1 MRQIEK
7 HKKTSK
13 LYKMIGSDDEVDDRQ
28 DLEKRQKLDGRDQQQ
43 ADGDESIQSKIKY
56 FEDLKKIKERKEQM

>member
-43 ADGDESIQSKIKY
+43 ADGDESI
-56 FEDLKKIKERKEQM
+56 